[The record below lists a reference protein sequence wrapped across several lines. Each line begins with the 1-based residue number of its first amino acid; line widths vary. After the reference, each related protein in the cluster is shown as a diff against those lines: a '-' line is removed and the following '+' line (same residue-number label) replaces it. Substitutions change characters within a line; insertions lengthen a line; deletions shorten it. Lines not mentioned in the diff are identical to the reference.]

1 MLKYDLESNRGCG
14 APQEDHVEL
23 HWPSDIELN
32 MAQSREIAKLQSDLK
47 ELKQRNEDL
56 EQKLARKIDEQHNE
70 LQSFSASQA
79 TVEMGWGYLRKQLRE
94 FTLNTQQDL
103 ESERASLLTRCILA
117 EEQQARLQHY
127 IDTNLKSY
135 QEEIVRLRQLLGNA
149 NLVNGRR

>member
-1 MLKYDLESNRGCG
+1 MLKYDLESNSGCG
-14 APQEDHVEL
+14 APQEDHVEF
-23 HWPSDIELN
+23 HCPSDIELN

-47 ELKQRNEDL
+47 ELKQSNEDL

-94 FTLNTQQDL
+94 FTLNTQQEL